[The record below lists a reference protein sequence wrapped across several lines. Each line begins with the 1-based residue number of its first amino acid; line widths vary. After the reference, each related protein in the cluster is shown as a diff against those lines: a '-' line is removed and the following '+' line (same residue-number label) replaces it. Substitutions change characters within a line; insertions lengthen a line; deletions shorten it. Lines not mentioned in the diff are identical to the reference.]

1 MIEKAA
7 ELITFLGNEVS
18 NWARG
23 ENKILKIWKNSL
35 FKWLNSNADLS
46 SLELLTFKKHSTVQ
60 ILLQKERKIMSK

>member
-23 ENKILKIWKNSL
+23 ENKILKI
-35 FKWLNSNADLS
+35 
-46 SLELLTFKKHSTVQ
+46 
-60 ILLQKERKIMSK
+60 